1 MWLSQGSRRSQRL
14 SAAVGSI
21 RHEFA
26 AIAADH
32 MPVAGQS

>member
-1 MWLSQGSRRSQRL
+1 MWLSQGSAISATVRRSRL
-14 SAAVGSI
+14 I
-21 RHEFA
+21 HEFA